1 MKTLVV
7 RQKCNNCGMEF
18 DVIYHKN
25 GTYKYLPNQSI
36 CNCEASFHPIDGQP
50 TIAEWIKDI
59 ENIAEFTFK
68 TIKEVAEELW
78 SLPEGTSIDFT
89 FDQPEDVD
97 ETFEPE
103 GWYGVKIVR
112 LFCEPC
118 GTLCIGSWGGGQIYA
133 EKIYEK
139 EDVQDILQK
148 YCNEE
153 CNNVTVLCVSKK
165 LNGE

>member
-1 MKTLVV
+1 MNDTKRLKVTMYL
-7 RQKCNNCGMEF
+7 
-18 DVIYHKN
+18 DVDRESVDEITKITH
-25 GTYKYLPNQSI
+25 
-36 CNCEASFHPIDGQP
+36 H
-50 TIAEWIKDI
+50 AERLLDLESYPEIKSVSGVTV
-59 ENIAEFTFK
+59 ENPDKDYTFK
-68 TIKEVAEELW
+68 TIKEVADEIMT
-78 SLPEGTSIDFT
+78 LPFGTSLDFT

-103 GWYGVKIVR
+103 GWYGAKIVR
-112 LFCEPC
+112 LFGEPC

-133 EKIYEK
+133 KEIYEK